1 MAEYRNVAIGL
12 LEENKGQIE
21 GLPANPRQWTRMD
34 LDSLKKSIE
43 ETPELLEARGCIAVP
58 HEGRFVVLGEHL
70 LMCGDSTS
78 LEDVKKLLGK
88 DDRQESRENN

>member
-43 ETPELLEARGCIAVP
+43 ETPELL
-58 HEGRFVVLGEHL
+58 
-70 LMCGDSTS
+70 
-78 LEDVKKLLGK
+78 GK